1 MVRYKYVIGWKLLRA
16 LIRNLASSR
25 CLKSVEQHLSFK
37 IRLWILY
44 FPL

>member
-1 MVRYKYVIGWKLLRA
+1 MSQYKYVIGWKLLRA
-16 LIRNLASSR
+16 LIRNLANSR
-25 CLKSVEQHLSFK
+25 RLKSVEQYLSFK